1 MAVIDI
7 GTVLN
12 KFNDVYDERDSVV
25 KNYSIMFITSDGRV
39 RTMRA
44 RKNVKAPQQQLKG
57 PVSTR
62 SRAKGMFNLQRHGT
76 ILLEDIDKHEAR
88 TVKVATI
95 FGFQDYTRASSEA
108 KPWLNVRH

>member
-12 KFNDVYDERDSVV
+12 KFNDTYDERSSVV
-25 KNYSIMFITSDGRV
+25 KSYEIMFITADGRV

-44 RKNVKAPQQQLKG
+44 RKNVKSPKQQLQAPLQK
-57 PVSTR
+57 
-62 SRAKGMFNLQRHGT
+62 RAKGLFNLQRHGT
-76 ILLEDIDKHEAR
+76 ILLHDLTLNEAR

-95 FGFQDYTRASSEA
+95 FGFKDFKQQT
-108 KPWLNVRH
+108 LHNLRH